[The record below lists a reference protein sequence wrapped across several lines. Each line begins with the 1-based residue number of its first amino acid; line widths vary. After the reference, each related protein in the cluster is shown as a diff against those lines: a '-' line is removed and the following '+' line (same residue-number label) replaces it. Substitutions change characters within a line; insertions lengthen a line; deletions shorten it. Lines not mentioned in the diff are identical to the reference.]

1 LNNKCFGEQR
11 LVGWTGAFLK
21 IDLSKKKAVP
31 EQYDQSLAL
40 NFLGGRGF
48 AIKILWDTLKQGTDP
63 LSPENKLIFAT
74 GPLTAI
80 GLPNSGKLVIASKS
94 PLTGGYGDGNTGT
107 WAAVYMRKAGYDALI
122 IEGKAETPVILHI
135 KDQACEFVDAKELWG
150 LNSFET
156 HEQLAK
162 KYSRTAGI
170 VSIGQAGEN
179 LVKFATVV
187 SQEGRAGGR
196 PGMGAVMGSKNLK
209 AIVIE
214 GTSQIPLA
222 DPDEMRKLAADGYRE
237 VLAKPLYSF
246 WKRQGTMST
255 VEWSQENS
263 ALPTFNYRQA
273 VFDKAEEIG
282 GFAMERIKV
291 SNRGCPQC
299 NMTCGNIVRDSE
311 GKDSE
316 LDYEN
321 VIMLGSNI
329 GLDNLAQISTLNRM
343 ADELGLDTISLGNV
357 LGFAME
363 ASEKKLI
370 TEEIPWGDFEKIKVL
385 INDIAFRRDFGIV
398 LAEGVRTAAATIGN
412 EASNWAMHIKGLE
425 VTAYDC
431 HAAPGMALAY
441 GTSSIGAHH
450 KDAWIITWEMEVGRM
465 NYDTGKVDHLIE
477 TQLIRGGLFEA
488 LTVCRFPY
496 NSLGFELEWYQKYLK
511 AATGVEFSLA
521 QLNEISDRI
530 LNLVRV
536 FWVREYKEK
545 WKRELDIPPM
555 RWFREPLTEGAQKG
569 SVLDLEKY
577 NGMLSTYYEKRG
589 WDDRG
594 IPTKTTL
601 QRVGLAE
608 EAKELDAFGK
618 LEEKQPIVS
627 TTLQNKPFP

>member
-1 LNNKCFGEQR
+1 MF
-11 LVGWTGAFLK
+11 GWTGTFLK
-21 IDLSKKKAVP
+21 INLTKYKATA
-31 EQYDQSLAL
+31 EQYNETLAL

-48 AIKILWDTLKQGTDP
+48 AVKILWDTLKQGTEP

-80 GLPNSGKLVIASKS
+80 GLPNSGKLVVASKS
-94 PLTGGYGDGNTGT
+94 PLTGGYGDGNMGT
-107 WAAVYMRKAGYDALI
+107 LAAVHMRRAGYDALI
-122 IEGKAETPVILHI
+122 IEGKAQTPVILHI
-135 KDQACEFVDAKELWG
+135 KDKVCEFVDAKDFWG

-156 HEQLAK
+156 HEQLVK
-162 KYSRTAGI
+162 KYSRMAGI
-170 VSIGQAGEN
+170 VSIGPAGEN
-179 LVKFATVV
+179 QVKFATVV

-222 DPDEMRKLAADGYRE
+222 DSDGMRKLAADGYRE
-237 VLAKPLYSF
+237 VLAKPLYAF

-263 ALPTFNYRQA
+263 VLPTFNYRQG

-282 GFAMERIKV
+282 GFSMEKIKV

-299 NMTCGNIVRDSE
+299 NMTCGNVVKDSE

-321 VIMLGSNI
+321 VTMLGSNI
-329 GLDNLAQISTLNRM
+329 GLGNLAQVATLNRM
-343 ADELGLDTISLGNV
+343 ADELGFDAISLGNV

-363 ASEKKLI
+363 ASQKGLI
-370 TEEIPWGDFEKIKVL
+370 TEKIPWGDFEKIKVL
-385 INDIAFRRDFGIV
+385 INDIAYKRGLGAV
-398 LAEGVRTAAATIGN
+398 LAEGVRAVSKVIGN
-412 EASNWAMHIKGLE
+412 GSSDWAMHVKGLE
-425 VTAYDC
+425 VSAYDC

-450 KDAWIITWEMEVGRM
+450 KDAWLITWEIKAGRE
-465 NYDTGKVDHLIE
+465 NYDSGKVDQLIE

-496 NSLGFELEWYQKYLK
+496 NSLGFELDWYQKYLR
-511 AATGVEFSLA
+511 AATGVEFSSE
-521 QLNEISDRI
+521 QLNRISDRI
-530 LNLVRV
+530 LNLIRA

-545 WKRELDIPPM
+545 WSRDLDVPPM
-555 RWFREPLTEGAQKG
+555 RWFKEPLTEGALKG
-569 SVLDLEKY
+569 TVLDYEKY
-577 NGMLSTYYEKRG
+577 NDMLSAYYEKRG
-589 WDDRG
+589 WDEHG
-594 IPTKTTL
+594 VPKQSTL
-601 QRVGLAE
+601 ERLGLTE
-608 EAKELDAFGK
+608 EAKQLDAYAK
-618 LEEKQPIVS
+618 LEEQPIVN
-627 TTLQNKPFP
+627 TTLQNTPFP